1 MKLKINI
8 VGLTHNDVKQD
19 SMEYARSAEGN
30 QLKLL
35 SDKQNAYDP
44 MAVKVYDGSLFVGY
58 VAAQDLEDVQALM
71 LASGKKVLRAICTG
85 FKTKE
90 DGASGLYLTAVVTAR
105 VEGEAEIL
113 EGITVADFGCEAGES
128 FIRDTNDSSIRDA
141 KEPSIHAAKWHSIPE
156 LEVSGGKVI
165 SMSSDGKMLPMPSA
179 MSQAYQE
186 IYDDHAIENW
196 HYSGPDFSIDR
207 LARIDDCTDMLE
219 DSLVELVHQ
228 KMEYDKLV
236 ANVNEKFD
244 DCTERT
250 DSSMGKAWKEKTDL
264 VENINMLE
272 EEAAAYLSDFIQNH
286 RFDYSREMTQMR
298 KHIQTLLK
306 LLEIR
311 NVKEQGQQESWQLLK
326 SLQQLNAQRE
336 VLLSEMGYLTCSK
349 YREEAAHI
357 FFIDTPIEKLKK
369 QTGNYDFTDRIDE
382 IEQELESF
390 PDELYRKFKADPVDF
405 LREIF
410 YKRIPRKQ
418 MKQLLSGIIFMIMN
432 HRVDDVKQWGKNDDK
447 EALLEM
453 KTLEI
458 VNHNQEENNRL
469 LADKCVREIA
479 VAQNRTGYG
488 WLIKS
493 QADWYVVMR
502 VLQEEGLLPS
512 ADHGEFER
520 YIAQIFQEKVEGRQK
535 VPLCKKK
542 DLDQAELPVFEKNK
556 PADWAKISEEKL
568 VGIQS
573 AKYNRYLAI
582 VDAML
587 KIIGR

>member
-1 MKLKINI
+1 
-8 VGLTHNDVKQD
+8 
-19 SMEYARSAEGN
+19 MEYARSAGGH

-35 SDKQNAYDP
+35 PDEQNAYDP
-44 MAVKVYDGSLFVGY
+44 MAVKVYDGSLFIGY

-90 DGASGLYLTAVVTAR
+90 DGESGLYLTAVATAR
-105 VEGEAEIL
+105 VKGEDEIL
-113 EGITVADFGCEAGES
+113 EGITLVDFDREAGDS
-128 FIRDTNDSSIRDA
+128 FIHDA
-141 KEPSIHAAKWHSIPE
+141 NEPSIHAAKWHSISG

-179 MSQAYQE
+179 VSQAYKE
-186 IYDDHAIENW
+186 IYDDRAIENW

-236 ANVNEKFD
+236 ANVSDTLD
-244 DCTERT
+244 DCTEKT
-250 DSSMGKAWKEKTDL
+250 DSSRGKAWKEKTDL
-264 VENINMLE
+264 EGNINMLE
-272 EEAAAYLSDFIQNH
+272 EEASAYLSDFIQNH

-306 LLEIR
+306 LLGLRE
-311 NVKEQGQQESWQLLK
+311 VK
-326 SLQQLNAQRE
+326 AQRE

-382 IEQELESF
+382 IEQELWAF
-390 PDELYRKFKADPVDF
+390 PHELYRKFKADPVDF

-432 HRVDDVKQWGKNDDK
+432 HRVDDVERWGKNDDQ
-447 EALLEM
+447 EVLQEM

-458 VNHNQEENNRL
+458 INHNQEEANRL
-469 LADKCVREIA
+469 LAEKCVKEIA

-520 YIAQIFQEKVEGRQK
+520 YIAQIFQGEVEGRQH

-542 DLDQAELPVFEKNK
+542 DLDQAEQPVFEKNK
-556 PADWAKISEEKL
+556 PADWARISEEKL
-568 VGIQS
+568 AGIQS

-582 VDAML
+582 VDAMM
-587 KIIGR
+587 KIMGKGGCYTL

>member
-8 VGLTHNDVKQD
+8 VGLTHNDVELN

-90 DGASGLYLTAVVTAR
+90 DGASGLYLTAVATAR
-105 VEGEAEIL
+105 VEGEDEIL

-128 FIRDTNDSSIRDA
+128 FIRDTNA
-141 KEPSIHAAKWHSIPE
+141 PSIHAAKWHSIPE

-179 MSQAYQE
+179 MSLAYQE
-186 IYDDHAIENW
+186 IYDDHAIESW

-236 ANVNEKFD
+236 ANASERLGDCLEK
-244 DCTERT
+244 
-250 DSSMGKAWKEKTDL
+250 
-264 VENINMLE
+264 NINMLE

-311 NVKEQGQQESWQLLK
+311 NVKEQGQQE

-382 IEQELESF
+382 IEQELWAF

-432 HRVDDVKQWGKNDDK
+432 HRVDDAKQWGKNDDK
-447 EALLEM
+447 EALQEM

-458 VNHNQEENNRL
+458 VNHNQEENNRQ
-469 LADKCVREIA
+469 LAEKCVREIA
-479 VAQNRTGYG
+479 VAQNRSGYG

-493 QADWYVVMR
+493 QADWYAVMR

-587 KIIGR
+587 KIIGRQGGC